1 MKQKAIV
8 LIFAIVAALTA
19 LHPRAFAQG
28 VGAGGFNP
36 VLLGLVDTCGSA
48 TLDTVTQNIA
58 PSSWSYGGK
67 PPTVNPFSAFP
78 LTSGNGLYIDG
89 NYWNTILGDT
99 IGGTD
104 YEFNYY
110 FLTDS
115 LHLDAECLPDS
126 IKLSFFLKF
135 DSLQRLAAH
144 PLDTLLVNGSVI
156 SWPYVQGTINDTL
169 YFLYDN
175 VWTSAILGL
184 DSLRFNVAW
193 KSGRQFDLDGA
204 RLEATYTVCGNP
216 TQNIG
221 MRVFVDNCEPI
232 DVYDFGTNKVV
243 SAIESLESN
252 INRRLDTLISRTPTC
267 LTTGELEIIH
277 CINTG
282 DTLTVAANT
291 VNKIN
296 IYASYS
302 SGISLSIGGSPFYD
316 LDFNSQIN
324 IFPIEAD
331 NCQLLATEVKY
342 ICLDAKYY
350 IVTTK

>member
-221 MRVFVDNCEPI
+221 MRVFIDNCEPI
-232 DVYDFGTNKVV
+232 SVYDFASSDIVD
-243 SAIESLESN
+243 AIANAEKTIS
-252 INRRLDTLISRTPTC
+252 RRLDTLISRTPPC

-277 CINTG
+277 CIGG
-282 DTLTVAANT
+282 DTITVSANYANSVTLCFKGSCSDCIFLGGNWLDYDGEAANW
-291 VNKIN
+291 I
-296 IYASYS
+296 
-302 SGISLSIGGSPFYD
+302 L
-316 LDFNSQIN
+316 
-324 IFPIEAD
+324 PIQAD
-331 NCQLLATEVKY
+331 DCQLLKTEVKFACQSSGEY
-342 ICLDAKYY
+342 FL
-350 IVTTK
+350 IVK

>member
-36 VLLGLVDTCGSA
+36 ALLGLVDTCGSA

-67 PPTVNPFSAFP
+67 PPTINPFSAFP

-221 MRVFVDNCEPI
+221 MRVFIDNCEPI
-232 DVYDFGTNKVV
+232 SVYDFASSDIVD
-243 SAIESLESN
+243 AIANAEKTIS
-252 INRRLDTLISRTPTC
+252 RRLDTLISRTPPC
-267 LTTGELEIIH
+267 LTTGEIKTVP
-277 CINTG
+277 CIGG
-282 DTLTVAANT
+282 DTITVSANYANSVTLCFKGSCSDCIFLGGNWLDYDGEAANW
-291 VNKIN
+291 I
-296 IYASYS
+296 
-302 SGISLSIGGSPFYD
+302 L
-316 LDFNSQIN
+316 
-324 IFPIEAD
+324 PIQAD
-331 NCQLLATEVKY
+331 DCQLLKTEVKFACQSSREY
-342 ICLDAKYY
+342 FL
-350 IVTTK
+350 IVK

>member
-1 MKQKAIV
+1 
-8 LIFAIVAALTA
+8 
-19 LHPRAFAQG
+19 
-28 VGAGGFNP
+28 
-36 VLLGLVDTCGSA
+36 
-48 TLDTVTQNIA
+48 
-58 PSSWSYGGK
+58 
-67 PPTVNPFSAFP
+67 
-78 LTSGNGLYIDG
+78 
-89 NYWNTILGDT
+89 
-99 IGGTD
+99 
-104 YEFNYY
+104 
-110 FLTDS
+110 
-115 LHLDAECLPDS
+115 
-126 IKLSFFLKF
+126 
-135 DSLQRLAAH
+135 
-144 PLDTLLVNGSVI
+144 
-156 SWPYVQGTINDTL
+156 
-169 YFLYDN
+169 
-175 VWTSAILGL
+175 
-184 DSLRFNVAW
+184 
-193 KSGRQFDLDGA
+193 
-204 RLEATYTVCGNP
+204 
-216 TQNIG
+216 